1 MPLNQLLL
9 YLLILACPITMGVMM
24 WVMMRGMD
32 HDKQRDPRL
41 AELESQVAELR
52 SAMSRAAHREA
63 SPREE
68 EAAIGDLP
76 YVDGGAR

>member
-1 MPLNQLLL
+1 VPVNQLLP

-32 HDKQRDPRL
+32 HDKQPDPRV

-52 SAMSRAAHREA
+52 SAMSRAVHREA
-63 SPREE
+63 IPREK
-68 EAAIGDLP
+68 EAAIRDVPL
-76 YVDGGAR
+76 A